1 MNRKST
7 GVIQTQ
13 RDSNACLETSIYP
26 DLDPS
31 SFLIK
36 IPRQHDARLHDLKD
50 ILSAGHRPVDV
61 LSRFAGMELGK
72 LVSTDAILSDGGGIR
87 SPS

>member
-1 MNRKST
+1 MDRKCA
-7 GVIQTQ
+7 GVIQPQ
-13 RDSNACLETSIYP
+13 WDGDARLETSIYP
-26 DLDPS
+26 DLDPPP
-31 SFLIK
+31 FLVK
-36 IPRQHDARLHDLKD
+36 IPRQHDTRLHDLKD

-72 LVSTDAILSDGGGIR
+72 FVSTHAVLSYGGGIR